1 MKLTRIT
8 AIPKQVPIWLRW
20 MRFNL
25 AGAVGVLVQM
35 AVLSFTTRVFGL
47 DYLVATGIAVECA
60 LLHNFVWH
68 ECYTW
73 QEHVMSHAAMD
84 IFSRLVRFN
93 FSVGAFSL
101 LGNMMVM
108 RLLVGNFKLP
118 LLVANLL
125 TIAVLS
131 IGNFLISEYHVFRE
145 PVVSG

>member
-73 QEHVMSHAAMD
+73 QEHRLSRSPLD
-84 IFSRLVRFN
+84 IFMRLARFN
-93 FSVGAFSL
+93 MSVGGFSL
-101 LGNMMVM
+101 IGNIILM

-118 LLVANLL
+118 LLLANLL
-125 TIAVLS
+125 TIGLLS
-131 IGNFLISEYHVFRE
+131 VGNFLISEHHVFKE
-145 PVVSG
+145 PVTDH